1 MVETAV
7 AFPLL
12 ILVAIGLVQFAVVVH
27 DHNVVEAAV
36 QEGARVAAADTGGT
50 LDAGLDA
57 GTQHAQDLLRAGLGR
72 HVHDVTL
79 DTNGSTQDVVHLRAR
94 GSVVTILPWF
104 DPRRG
109 GLTHLDVP
117 LDVTATLEREHFRP
131 SPATAGSS

>member
-12 ILVAIGLVQFAVVVH
+12 VLAAIGLLQFAIVVH

-36 QEGARVAAADTGGT
+36 QEGARVAAADTGGN

-57 GTQHAQDLLRAGLGR
+57 GTQHARDLLRAGLGR
-72 HVHDVTL
+72 HVHDVTV
-79 DTNGSTQDVVHLRAR
+79 DPGGSTQDVIRLHAS
-94 GSVVTILPWF
+94 GHIVTILPWF

-117 LDVTATLEREHFRP
+117 LDVTATVTHEHFRP
-131 SPATAGSS
+131 SPATTGGA

>member
-12 ILVAIGLVQFAVVVH
+12 VLVAVGLVQFAIVVH

-36 QEGARVAAADTGGT
+36 QEGARVAAAETGS
-50 LDAGLDA
+50 LDLGR
-57 GTQHAQDLLRAGLGR
+57 QHAQDLLRAGLGR

-79 DTNGSTQDVVHLRAR
+79 DTDGSTPDRVRLHAH
-94 GSVVTILPWF
+94 GSVVTVLPWF

-117 LDVTATLEREHFRP
+117 LDVTATLSRERFRP
-131 SPATAGSS
+131 SPATSP